1 MDARRRIPHRL
12 AIAFLGFLLISAVA
26 GTARADG
33 KAAGTFLAS
42 LTKQAIEQLSDT
54 SMLMEER
61 ETRFRVLF
69 RANFDVSAIGRFVLG
84 RYWRRADKESRA
96 EFLTVFEDVMVQR
109 FAPQFAGYAGTGF
122 VVGVV
127 RPLPD
132 KGQFIVSS
140 TIKRPKKETLAIN
153 WRIREHDGR
162 FTVLDVIGEG
172 VSMALTLRSEYAS
185 VIKSSGGKVEGL
197 TTVLRDRT
205 AGNAT
210 PGTTASA
217 AN

>member
-1 MDARRRIPHRL
+1 M
-12 AIAFLGFLLISAVA
+12 
-26 GTARADG
+26 
-33 KAAGTFLAS
+33 
-42 LTKQAIEQLSDT
+42 TKQAIEQLSDT

-69 RANFDVSAIGRFVLG
+69 REHFDVSAIGRFVLG
-84 RYWRRADKESRA
+84 RYWRRADKASRK
-96 EFLTVFEDVMVQR
+96 EFLAIFEDVMVQR

-122 VVGVV
+122 NIGVI
-127 RPLPD
+127 RPLQD

-140 TIKRPKKETLAIN
+140 TIKSPKSETVAVD
-153 WRIREHDGR
+153 WRVREHEGR
-162 FTVLDVIGEG
+162 FTVIDVIGEG

-197 TTVLRDRT
+197 TTVLRERM
-205 AGNAT
+205 GNSAA